1 MDWVRWASAS
11 ILGVRARHE
20 MEADGAQGAQ
30 SVQGLSGA
38 DGANGSDGI
47 DGAVQGL
54 SGTDGTNGSD
64 GIDGAVQ
71 GLSGADGIQG
81 VSGTNGTAHTFD
93 INIPLRVPRTLMGRY
108 ITRDDRLLRTRDMR
122 SEAHETAFESPKS
135 IVVECMTSKCTGKLR
150 LTTYISYIIAI

>member
-1 MDWVRWASAS
+1 
-11 ILGVRARHE
+11 

-30 SVQGLSGA
+30 G
-38 DGANGSDGI
+38 
-47 DGAVQGL
+47 
-54 SGTDGTNGSD
+54 
-64 GIDGAVQ
+64 VQ

-81 VSGTNGTAHTFD
+81 VSGTNGAAHTFD